1 MKIKIVVEI
10 FYINDLMYVFLDT
23 IVTTLSVEVNIPCK
37 HTAFVGVDKDNKL
50 VVPLLRPKYMIAFC
64 FCGDSAEE
72 LKSSSLSSDVQS
84 FQRKASYGFSGST
97 TRARSST
104 SSRSI
109 GLGKRISNF
118 FKGSGE

>member
-1 MKIKIVVEI
+1 
-10 FYINDLMYVFLDT
+10 MYVFLDT
-23 IVTTLSVEVNIPCK
+23 IVTTLSVEVNIPCQ

-50 VVPLLRPKYMIAFC
+50 VVPLLRPKYMIACC

-72 LKSSSLSSDVQS
+72 LKSFSLSSDVQS

>member
-1 MKIKIVVEI
+1 
-10 FYINDLMYVFLDT
+10 MYVFLDT

-37 HTAFVGVDKDNKL
+37 HTAFVGVDKGNKL
-50 VVPLLRPKYMIAFC
+50 VVPLLRPKYMIACC

-97 TRARSST
+97 TQARSST

-109 GLGKRISNF
+109 GLGKRISNVF
-118 FKGSGE
+118 NGSGE

>member
-1 MKIKIVVEI
+1 
-10 FYINDLMYVFLDT
+10 MYVFLDT

-72 LKSSSLSSDVQS
+72 LKSFSLSSDVQS
-84 FQRKASYGFSGST
+84 FQRKASYNLSGST

-109 GLGKRISNF
+109 GLGKRISNVF
-118 FKGSGE
+118 NGSGE

>member
-1 MKIKIVVEI
+1 
-10 FYINDLMYVFLDT
+10 MYVFLDT

-50 VVPLLRPKYMIAFC
+50 VVPLLRPKYMIAFG

-72 LKSSSLSSDVQS
+72 LKSFSLSSDVKW
-84 FQRKASYGFSGST
+84 FQRKASYGFSGFSGST

-109 GLGKRISNF
+109 GLGKRISNVF
-118 FKGSGE
+118 NGSGE